1 VTPAAAFA
9 TPEPVEASEEKRR
22 LSLSAMQTR
31 SAMEIAA
38 ALMIMTV
45 LVGVLFQFDRQTW

>member
-1 VTPAAAFA
+1 
-9 TPEPVEASEEKRR
+9 
-22 LSLSAMQTR
+22 
-31 SAMEIAA
+31 MEIAA